1 MTLESCDQPVGNEF
15 TKQCVKLHV
24 CIEIRQKNNRKDTHE
39 NGYHGTLDDEVD
51 NKGIIFLSF
60 CSAVFFKM
68 PPIITVSLVNQ

>member
-39 NGYHGTLDDEVD
+39 NGYHGTLDGEVD
-51 NKGIIFLSF
+51 NKELYF
-60 CSAVFFKM
+60 
-68 PPIITVSLVNQ
+68 